1 MKIVVLAWGLS
12 PERDV
17 SLTSGSLI
25 ANTLIDNGHDVL
37 LVDLYLGVESD
48 ENQLF
53 FFNKQSQ
60 KRFYF
65 QVPTTEPNL
74 KKLKEESG
82 NGENLIGKRVI
93 EIIPITGFYDYK
105 NKYQPGM
112 AKEVC
117 PADINSVITQQLQ
130 SIALS
135 VHKTLRLGFY
145 SRIDFI
151 LDNENEIYCLEANTL
166 PGMTPTSLL
175 PQEAEAFGIT
185 FNELSEKIARSENIW
200 VKMMI

>member
-1 MKIVVLAWGLS
+1 M
-12 PERDV
+12 
-17 SLTSGSLI
+17 I

-185 FNELSEKIARSENIW
+185 FNELSEKIARSENI
-200 VKMMI
+200 